1 MISDKA
7 LLEFLNDDTL
17 DCSSETCLK
26 KVLDE
31 ELEKPENEMD
41 TELIEYCLD
50 ALEKLEEHG
59 KDSDKSKK
67 KAYFNNKKGMIHFK
81 RILVIAA
88 ALTVIVSA
96 MFSVSSN
103 YSRERPDDPF
113 LEYYGDYIRVRHD
126 KISKKAKKYRL
137 LDSNLA
143 KELETNGIT
152 PVTLPEVFL
161 SDDYILSEIECE
173 DYDYFL
179 TAYISL
185 KNDNLKYR
193 GYIHIEQYSEAM
205 FVPHYDYRHVED
217 MVKITVNGIDVYI
230 FKQMRALT
238 IAYKDGNTIY
248 GIVLSDNVSIEDA
261 TEIAKTIK

>member
-26 KVLDE
+26 RVLDE

-59 KDSDKSKK
+59 KDSDNGEK
-67 KAYFNNKKGMIHFK
+67 KAYLNNKKGIIYLK

-88 ALTVIVSA
+88 ALTVIISA

-103 YSRERPDDPF
+103 YSRERPDDPV

-126 KISKKAKKYRL
+126 KISKKAEKYKL

-152 PVTLPEVFL
+152 PVTLPEALL
-161 SDDYILSEIECE
+161 SDDYVLSDMKCE
-173 DYDYFL
+173 NHEGDL
-179 TAYISL
+179 TAHINL
-185 KNDNLKYR
+185 KNDKLKYR
-193 GYIHIEQYSEAM
+193 GYIYIEQYSETM
-205 FVPHYDYRHVED
+205 FVPHYDYRHVDD
-217 MVKITVNGIDVYI
+217 MIKITVNGIDVYI